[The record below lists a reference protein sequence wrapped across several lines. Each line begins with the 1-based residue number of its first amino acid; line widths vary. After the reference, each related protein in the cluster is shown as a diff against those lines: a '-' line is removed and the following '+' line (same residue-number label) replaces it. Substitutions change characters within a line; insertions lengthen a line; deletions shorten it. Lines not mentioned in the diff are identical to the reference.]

1 MTDTKS
7 PWEIA
12 GANRARR
19 RALMQQIADRL
30 GSVRNEAALLYRQ
43 LPYIEELLFG
53 YESEPSDATSSIALS
68 QESSFDEI
76 VQRLH
81 AIADENEANMVFFYK
96 DQRAET
102 INRAV
107 ELAKDWRTDRALR
120 RLEAMLGWPIWT
132 TP

>member
-19 RALMQQIADRL
+19 RALMQQIVDRL
-30 GSVRNEAALLYRQ
+30 GSARGESALLYKQ
-43 LPYIEELLFG
+43 LPYIEDLLFD

-81 AIADENEANMVFFYK
+81 AIADENEAKAAAKQAKREAKNK
-96 DQRAET
+96 AAEKPA
-102 INRAV
+102 NA
-107 ELAKDWRTDRALR
+107 E
-120 RLEAMLGWPIWT
+120 G
-132 TP
+132 

>member
-19 RALMQQIADRL
+19 RALMQQIVDRL
-30 GSVRNEAALLYRQ
+30 GSARSEAALLYKQ
-43 LPYIEELLFG
+43 LPYIEDLLFG

-81 AIADENEANMVFFYK
+81 AIADENEAKAAAKQAKREAKNK
-96 DQRAET
+96 AAEKPA
-102 INRAV
+102 NA
-107 ELAKDWRTDRALR
+107 ED
-120 RLEAMLGWPIWT
+120 
-132 TP
+132 

>member
-1 MTDTKS
+1 MRVASISRHETSTIMTDTKS

-81 AIADENEANMVFFYK
+81 AIADENEAKAAAKQAKREAKNK
-96 DQRAET
+96 AAEKPA
-102 INRAV
+102 NA
-107 ELAKDWRTDRALR
+107 E
-120 RLEAMLGWPIWT
+120 G
-132 TP
+132 

>member
-1 MTDTKS
+1 MRVASISRHETSTNMTDTSKS

-19 RALMQQIADRL
+19 RALMQQIVDRL
-30 GSVRNEAALLYRQ
+30 GSARSEAALLYKQ
-43 LPYIEELLFG
+43 LPYIEDLLFG

-81 AIADENEANMVFFYK
+81 AIADENEAKAAAKQAKREAKNK
-96 DQRAET
+96 AAEKPA
-102 INRAV
+102 NA
-107 ELAKDWRTDRALR
+107 ED
-120 RLEAMLGWPIWT
+120 
-132 TP
+132 